1 MDKGGE
7 LYAKLS
13 IISLAILIILLLVIG
28 YLVKQSMKYKTEKE
42 KDASKKGFLAYLLTN
57 SLLIG
62 WCIRKII
69 QMTVYDALFNLP
81 VICSKAC
88 SGSSPR
94 SSGL

>member
-1 MDKGGE
+1 M
-7 LYAKLS
+7 KLS

-62 WCIRKII
+62 WL
-69 QMTVYDALFNLP
+69 VYMKNNTNDRL
-81 VICSKAC
+81 
-88 SGSSPR
+88 
-94 SSGL
+94 

>member
-7 LYAKLS
+7 LYMKLS

-28 YLVKQSMKYKTEKE
+28 YLIKQSMKYKTEKE

-62 WCIRKII
+62 GL
-69 QMTVYDALFNLP
+69 VYKKNNTNDRL
-81 VICSKAC
+81 
-88 SGSSPR
+88 
-94 SSGL
+94 

>member
-7 LYAKLS
+7 LYMKLS

-28 YLVKQSMKYKTEKE
+28 YLIKQSMKYKAEKE

-62 WCIRKII
+62 WL
-69 QMTVYDALFNLP
+69 VYKKNNTNDRL
-81 VICSKAC
+81 
-88 SGSSPR
+88 
-94 SSGL
+94 

>member
-7 LYAKLS
+7 LYMKLS
-13 IISLAILIILLLVIG
+13 MISLAILIILLLVIA

-62 WCIRKII
+62 WL
-69 QMTVYDALFNLP
+69 VYKKNNTNDRL
-81 VICSKAC
+81 
-88 SGSSPR
+88 
-94 SSGL
+94 